1 MTTTNHLGITLVEQ
15 AQSQK
20 EVTVNAALIRL
31 DALRLIG
38 CGSKFN
44 NGDKMKVNR
53 TDFNNSLLDYGF
65 KDYQIKAIQERMDKH
80 IYPQIESIPMQA
92 GVIVNFAEEEK
103 TIIKKLVMIEI
114 LKVQQIIYKD
124 VIIPDLLAVERIPK
138 LKAILSKI
146 SE

>member
-1 MTTTNHLGITLVEQ
+1 
-15 AQSQK
+15 
-20 EVTVNAALIRL
+20 
-31 DALRLIG
+31 
-38 CGSKFN
+38 
-44 NGDKMKVNR
+44 MKVNR